1 MDSKFIS
8 ALSKHTNS
16 TGKNVNQN
24 IKYKSSENKTNND
37 DFEESIVNKNSNKT
51 NNDDFEESIVNKNSD
66 DYKFD
71 CFVEKLQEIVIEDEF
86 ENLQNDFCE
95 KYYKIFEDKN
105 ENKLEY
111 TEIFNKYT
119 KLIENYL
126 EKNLIKRVPQFNVND
141 FYKML
146 ESKKFKID
154 EQLLD
159 ILINFADFQNFKQL
173 MLDYKHKK
181 ENKNDILFLGLNVQ
195 KINNDNFDKL
205 NEQFQTKNKKNK

>member
-24 IKYKSSENKTNND
+24 IKYKSSE
-37 DFEESIVNKNSNKT
+37 NKT

-159 ILINFADFQNFKQL
+159 ILISFADFQNFKQL

-205 NEQFQTKNKKNK
+205 NEQFKTKNKKK

>member
-37 DFEESIVNKNSNKT
+37 DFEESIVNKNS
-51 NNDDFEESIVNKNSD
+51 D

-86 ENLQNDFCE
+86 ENLQNEFCE

>member
-37 DFEESIVNKNSNKT
+37 DFEESIVNKNS
-51 NNDDFEESIVNKNSD
+51 D

-86 ENLQNDFCE
+86 ENLQNEFCE

-205 NEQFQTKNKKNK
+205 NEQFQTKNKKK

>member
-37 DFEESIVNKNSNKT
+37 DFEESIVNKNS
-51 NNDDFEESIVNKNSD
+51 D

-86 ENLQNDFCE
+86 ENLQNEFCE

-126 EKNLIKRVPQFNVND
+126 EKNLIKRVSQFNVND

-205 NEQFQTKNKKNK
+205 NEQFQTKNKKK

>member
-37 DFEESIVNKNSNKT
+37 DFEESIVNKNS
-51 NNDDFEESIVNKNSD
+51 D

-86 ENLQNDFCE
+86 EHLQNDFCE

-205 NEQFQTKNKKNK
+205 NEQFQTKHKKK

>member
-24 IKYKSSENKTNND
+24 IKYKSSE
-37 DFEESIVNKNSNKT
+37 NKT

-181 ENKNDILFLGLNVQ
+181 QNKNDILFLGLNVQ

-205 NEQFQTKNKKNK
+205 NEQFQTKNKKK

>member
-24 IKYKSSENKTNND
+24 IKYKSSE
-37 DFEESIVNKNSNKT
+37 NKT

-205 NEQFQTKNKKNK
+205 NEQFQTKNKKKIIII

>member
-24 IKYKSSENKTNND
+24 IKYKSSE
-37 DFEESIVNKNSNKT
+37 NKT

-205 NEQFQTKNKKNK
+205 NEQFQTKNKKK

>member
-24 IKYKSSENKTNND
+24 IKYKSSE
-37 DFEESIVNKNSNKT
+37 NKT

>member
-24 IKYKSSENKTNND
+24 IKYKSSE
-37 DFEESIVNKNSNKT
+37 NKT

-205 NEQFQTKNKKNK
+205 NEQFQTKHKKK

>member
-37 DFEESIVNKNSNKT
+37 DFEESIVNKNS
-51 NNDDFEESIVNKNSD
+51 D

-86 ENLQNDFCE
+86 ENLQNEFCE

-159 ILINFADFQNFKQL
+159 ILINFADFQNLKQL

-181 ENKNDILFLGLNVQ
+181 ENKNDILFMGLNVQ
-195 KINNDNFDKL
+195 KVNNDNFDKL
-205 NEQFQTKNKKNK
+205 NEQFKTKNKKK

>member
-37 DFEESIVNKNSNKT
+37 DFEESIVNKNS
-51 NNDDFEESIVNKNSD
+51 D

-86 ENLQNDFCE
+86 EHLQNDFCE

-205 NEQFQTKNKKNK
+205 NEQFQTKNKKK

>member
-24 IKYKSSENKTNND
+24 IKYKSSE
-37 DFEESIVNKNSNKT
+37 NKT

-205 NEQFQTKNKKNK
+205 NEQFQTKNKKKK